1 VRPLGTG
8 EPAGS
13 EDVTLQ
19 GTSTTMT
26 TTSSI
31 AAAPLRVRFD
41 RFEIDEA
48 EARLSEG
55 RRPVH
60 LAPKPFALLCALAR
74 TPHALITKSALLDDV
89 WGHQFVSESV
99 LKTSISDLR
108 AALQDDPK
116 QPRFIETVSRR
127 GYRFIG
133 TVSEASKPAVPT
145 GVLAAPGPMSEAESV
160 SAPASIGRA
169 DVLARL
175 KTAWGAAATGRRQI
189 VWVSGEAGVGKST
202 VLERFMREV
211 GEGHCAYGHC
221 VEQYGAGEPHL
232 PILEALTDL
241 SRRDP
246 SLVDL
251 IRAIAPT
258 WLFQLPWLSSAE
270 EREALRRELSGA
282 GQTRMLREMGELL
295 DRYTEKRPLL
305 LVTED
310 LHWSDQAT
318 VQLVDYLARRR
329 SPARLLWLGS
339 FRVTELI
346 AADHPLAT
354 VRQELRLHGLGAE
367 LPLDD
372 FTEAEVGEY
381 VASRVPSL
389 AAEPA
394 LVRALH
400 DRTDGLPLFV
410 AGVVDDLLA
419 RPAPQGDPHA
429 RLAATA
435 MPDTLSGVIERYIE
449 ELTLEQR
456 SLLEAAS
463 VCGVQF
469 RLSTVARVLDADAMA
484 LADTCAEVTRGQR
497 WLKDLALASNS
508 SPAESGYVFRHALYR
523 EVLYKRVGR
532 LARVELHRKVA
543 AALEHERAQG
553 LNVGAA
559 ELASHLDLGREWM
572 AALGYYAHAAE
583 SALLHFSPGQTLS
596 LTERAMALLPQVEPS
611 TASAALEMTLAT
623 LRGTAAM
630 QVKGFSSPDVK
641 EAFER
646 ALSLLDRVPEHPLRG
661 LVLSVLGLACQ
672 VRGEHEQAAAIARR
686 SEGLWQANGD
696 RTALVCACL
705 IHGLLERALGRP
717 SIACDWLE
725 KGIRAVEE
733 LDASTSRA
741 VFVADPGVM
750 MMGLVATELVHLGLV
765 EQGRQRIEA
774 ARARALTLREP
785 APRQA
790 AFWLAALF
798 EVRVGNPERAA
809 QAAEQ
814 LAQLQEE
821 YDGPEGKAAALWF
834 RGWAEAHLG
843 EPRTGHRLIRE
854 GYERVAR
861 CGMRAY
867 AGETL
872 GYAAEALMLAGDWA
886 AARKQIAEAMQCA
899 EATGDRSCRPRLLM
913 FEARIADALGE
924 RRGARDA
931 LLAAVAEA
939 RTQEAPWLELLALVA
954 ICERGD
960 ATVEELAALREVV
973 EGLTEGLDMPAV
985 ARARALLCRSRAPA
999 LA

>member
-1 VRPLGTG
+1 
-8 EPAGS
+8 
-13 EDVTLQ
+13 
-19 GTSTTMT
+19 M
-26 TTSSI
+26 TTSSST

-48 EARLSEG
+48 EARLIDGGEAL
-55 RRPVH
+55 H
-60 LAPKPFALLCALAR
+60 LAPKPLALLCALAR
-74 TPHALITKSALLDDV
+74 TPHTLITKSALLDDV

-99 LKTSISDLR
+99 LKTTISDLR

-116 QPRFIETVSRR
+116 QPRYIETVSRR

-133 TVSEASKPAVPT
+133 TLSEVAKAALPAE
-145 GVLAAPGPMSEAESV
+145 VLAAPAPLNGSV
-160 SAPASIGRA
+160 SPPVPSSIGRT

-175 KTAWGAAATGRRQI
+175 KTAWAGAAAGRRQV
-189 VWVSGEAGVGKST
+189 VWLSGEAGVGKTT
-202 VLERFMREV
+202 VIERFMREV
-211 GEGHCAYGHC
+211 GEVHCAHGHC
-221 VEQYGAGEPHL
+221 VEQYGSGEPHL
-232 PILEALTDL
+232 PILEALTEL

-246 SLVDL
+246 SLVNL
-251 IRAIAPT
+251 IRAVAPT
-258 WLFQLPWLSSAE
+258 WLFQLPWLSSPE
-270 EREALRRELSGA
+270 EREALRRELAGA

-295 DRYTEKRPLL
+295 DRYTEERPLL

-310 LHWSDQAT
+310 LHWSDHAT
-318 VQLVDYLARRR
+318 VQLIDYLARRR
-329 SPARLLWLGS
+329 SRARLLWLGS

-354 VRQELRLHGLGAE
+354 VRHELRLHGLGAE
-367 LPLDD
+367 LLLDD
-372 FTEAEVGEY
+372 FTVAEVGEY
-381 VASRVPSL
+381 VAARVPSL

-410 AGVVDDLLA
+410 AGVIDDLVG
-419 RPAPQGDPHA
+419 RPAPDGDPHA
-429 RLAATA
+429 RLAAMA
-435 MPDTLSGVIERYIE
+435 IPDTLSGVIERYVE
-449 ELTLEQR
+449 ELTPEQR

-469 RLSTVARVLDADAMA
+469 RLSTVARVLDVDAMT
-484 LADTCAEVTRGQR
+484 LAESCAEVARRQR
-497 WLKDLALASNS
+497 WLKDLPLAPNS
-508 SPAESGYVFRHALYR
+508 APSESGYVFRHALYR

-543 AALEHERAQG
+543 AALEREREQG
-553 LNVGAA
+553 LIVGAA
-559 ELASHLDLGREWM
+559 ELASHLDLAREPM
-572 AALGYYAHAAE
+572 AALGYYAEAAE
-583 SALLHFSPGQTLS
+583 SALLHFSPAQTLS

-611 TASAALEMTLAT
+611 AASAALEMTLAT

-630 QVKGFSSPDVK
+630 QVKGFSSPDVS
-641 EAFER
+641 EEFER
-646 ALSLLDRVPEHPLRG
+646 ALSLLDDVPQHPLRG
-661 LVLSVLGLACQ
+661 LVLSVLGLAYEM
-672 VRGEHEQAAAIARR
+672 RGEQEQAAAIARR
-686 SEGLWQANGD
+686 SEALWQANGD

-705 IHGLLERALGRP
+705 VHGLLERDRGRP
-717 SIACDWLE
+717 SIACEWLE

-733 LDASTSRA
+733 LDASTSPA

-750 MMGLVATELVHLGLV
+750 MMGLVATELVQLGLV

-774 ARARALTLREP
+774 ARARSLTLREP

-790 AFWLAALF
+790 AFWLEALF
-798 EVRVGNPERAA
+798 EVRVGNAEGAA
-809 QAAEQ
+809 DAAER
-814 LAQLQEE
+814 LARLQEE

-843 EPRTGHRLIRE
+843 DPRTGHRLIRE

-872 GYAAEALMLAGDWA
+872 GYAAEALALAGDWA
-886 AARKQIAEAMQCA
+886 AARKEIAEAMQCA

-913 FEARIADALGE
+913 LEARIADALGE
-924 RRGARDA
+924 RRRAHDA
-931 LLAAVAEA
+931 LLEAVTEA
-939 RTQEAPWLELLALVA
+939 RTQEAAWLELLACLA
-954 ICERGD
+954 LCERGD
-960 ATVEELAALREVV
+960 ATVVELAALREVV
-973 EGLTEGLDMPAV
+973 EGLTEGLDMPV
-985 ARARALLCRSRAPA
+985 VERARALVSRRAPA

>member
-1 VRPLGTG
+1 
-8 EPAGS
+8 
-13 EDVTLQ
+13 
-19 GTSTTMT
+19 M
-26 TTSSI
+26 TTSSSTT
-31 AAAPLRVRFD
+31 APPLRVLFD

-48 EARLSEG
+48 EARLSESG
-55 RRPVH
+55 QPVH

-74 TPHALITKSALLDDV
+74 TPHTLITKSALLDDV

-108 AALQDDPK
+108 AALQDDAK
-116 QPRFIETVSRR
+116 QPRYIETVSRR

-133 TVSEASKPAVPT
+133 TVSEAAKPAASQVA
-145 GVLAAPGPMSEAESV
+145 LAAPAPVNGRQ
-160 SAPASIGRA
+160 SAPTPASIGRT

-175 KTAWGAAATGRRQI
+175 KHGWGAAATGRRQI
-189 VWVSGEAGVGKST
+189 VWVSGEAGVGKTT
-202 VLERFMREV
+202 VIERFMREV
-211 GEGHCAYGHC
+211 GEARCAYGHC

-232 PILEALTDL
+232 PVLEALTDL

-246 SLVDL
+246 SLVEL
-251 IRAIAPT
+251 IRAVAPT
-258 WLFQLPWLSSAE
+258 WLFQLPWLASQE

-282 GQTRMLREMGELL
+282 GQARMLREMGELL
-295 DRYTEKRPLL
+295 DRYTEDRPLL

-310 LHWSDQAT
+310 LHWSDHAT
-318 VQLVDYLARRR
+318 VQLMDYVARRR

-389 AAEPA
+389 ATEPA

-410 AGVVDDLLA
+410 AGVIDDLVA

-429 RLAATA
+429 RLAAMA
-435 MPDTLSGVIERYIE
+435 IPDTLSGVIERYVE
-449 ELTLEQR
+449 ELTPEQR

-469 RLSTVARVLDADAMA
+469 RLSTVACVLDVDAMA
-484 LADTCAEVTRGQR
+484 SADACTEVARGQR
-497 WLKDLALASNS
+497 WLKDLALATNS
-508 SPAESGYVFRHALYR
+508 PPAESGYVFRHALYR

-532 LARVELHRKVA
+532 LARIELHRKVA
-543 AALEHERAQG
+543 AALERERAQG

-559 ELASHLDLGREWM
+559 ELATHLDLGREPM
-572 AALGYYAHAAE
+572 AALGYYAEAAE
-583 SALLHFSPGQTLS
+583 SALLHFSPAQTLT

-611 TASAALEMTLAT
+611 AASAALEMTLAT

-630 QVKGFSSPDVK
+630 QVKGFTSPDVK
-641 EAFER
+641 EAFAR
-646 ALSLLDRVPEHPLRG
+646 ALSLLEHVPEHPLRG
-661 LVLSVLGLACQ
+661 LFLSVLGLAYAT
-672 VRGEHEQAAAIARR
+672 RGEHEQAAAIARR
-686 SEGLWQANGD
+686 SEALWQSNGD

-705 IHGLLERALGRP
+705 VHGLLERDRGRP
-717 SIACDWLE
+717 SIAREWLE

-741 VFVADPGVM
+741 VFVADAGVM
-750 MMGLVATELVHLGLV
+750 MMGLVATELVQLGLI

-774 ARARALTLREP
+774 ACARALTLREP

-798 EVRVGNPERAA
+798 EVRVGNPQGVAD
-809 QAAEQ
+809 AAER
-814 LAQLQEE
+814 LARLQDE

-834 RGWAEAHLG
+834 RGWAEAQLG
-843 EPRTGHRLIRE
+843 EPRSGHRLIRE

-872 GYAAEALMLAGDWA
+872 GYAAEALILAGDWV
-886 AARKQIAEAMQCA
+886 AARKEIAEAMQCA

-913 FEARIADALGE
+913 LEARIADALGE
-924 RRGARDA
+924 RRRAHDA
-931 LLAAVAEA
+931 LLEALTEA
-939 RTQEAPWLELLALVA
+939 RTQEATWLELLAHLA
-954 ICERGD
+954 LCERGD
-960 ATVEELAALREVV
+960 ATVVEMAALREVV

-985 ARARALLCRSRAPA
+985 ARARAHVTRRRAPA